1 MHQLFIVGING
12 SPNHDGNTV
21 FLLKEALAAAH
32 KSGAK
37 TELLHVAEILQGVE
51 PPFCEICSSPCDGV
65 CGEGNKLGEASD
77 LLRGVDGIIIGSP
90 VYFGTLSGQLKAF
103 WDKTRVLR
111 REKALLNV
119 VGGAIAVGG
128 ARFGGQETTL
138 KAIHDM
144 MLVQGMI
151 IVGDG
156 CQDFDCGHQGA
167 CAQRPAEKDENGRR
181 RAHILGQHVFEVAGA
196 TKELRVR

>member
-1 MHQLFIVGING
+1 LFIVGING

-181 RAHILGQHVFEVAGA
+181 RAHILGQHVLEVAGA

>member
-1 MHQLFIVGING
+1 MFILGING
-12 SPNHDGNTV
+12 SPNQDGNTV
-21 FLLKEALAAAH
+21 FLLNEALTAVRKA
-32 KSGAK
+32 GAK

-181 RAHILGQHVFEVAGA
+181 RAHILGQHVLEVAGA